1 MVACTS
7 GTEQDAFFG
16 VSDGLHCSACGQQVQ
31 SQTAAAALSVYP
43 YHPGGSQQLSLIVK
57 LCTQD

>member
-7 GTEQDAFFG
+7 GTEQDAFFEA
-16 VSDGLHCSACGQQVQ
+16 SDGLHCSACGQQVQ
-31 SQTAAAALSVYP
+31 SAALSVYP
-43 YHPGGSQQLSLIVK
+43 YHPGRSQQLSLIVK